1 MPGASGYIRRTKFDF
16 KVPIHLISS
25 KYNEKFQGYNRFLKK
40 YSKELDLYVKVYTHQ
55 NYDSESKKHSSEKS
69 RNSIQSYWI
78 TWKNKAEI
86 IKSLTKLSGS
96 YKRN

>member
-40 YSKELDLYVKVYTHQ
+40 YSKELDLYVKVTSYMYNEAQ
-55 NYDSESKKHSSEKS
+55 PNYLVLIKK
-69 RNSIQSYWI
+69 NCQAY
-78 TWKNKAEI
+78 
-86 IKSLTKLSGS
+86 
-96 YKRN
+96 